1 MFKYFRVNEYSLG
14 NLAESNLFLNHHSS
28 FNDPF
33 ECRCEILS
41 GFPSLEVESP
51 RLINILNAWGFERA
65 DDEVVRENYDDYVE
79 SLESSEPNIE
89 YYIDNAR
96 IGCFSK
102 RQDNL
107 LMWAHYADGLRG
119 FCLEFDS
126 QKLIPP
132 DQDAKIY
139 EVLYE
144 NEPAIID
151 ASVMAVLHDQWDYH
165 NDAFFETQ
173 ALAKYRGEGRNY
185 ELSLYE
191 AGVKDASYRLGEIYQ
206 KMLATKPVQW
216 SYEEELRLIDFAP
229 RTGQSGTLMFY
240 PENAIKSVIFGE
252 KMTRD
257 HQQLVQGIL
266 HAKALVVPLKKA
278 VRGDGNFNI
287 HIVDL
292 SRD

>member
-1 MFKYFRVNEYSLG
+1 MFKYFRVNEYSLS

-65 DDEVVRENYDDYVE
+65 DDEVVRESYDDYVE
-79 SLESSEPNIE
+79 SLESSEPDIE

-165 NDAFFETQ
+165 NDAFFEAQ

-240 PENAIKSVIFGE
+240 PESAIKSVIFGE

-257 HQQLVQGIL
+257 HQQLVQDIL
-266 HAKALVVPLKKA
+266 HAKALVVPIKKA

-287 HIVDL
+287 HIVDFK
-292 SRD
+292 